1 MCSMYM
7 RFVFSVY
14 MYGFVFDFDVCV
26 FLYYLYTVCYLLV
39 CLSMEIDVCY
49 VFVCVSVDRLESRYF
64 DSWL

>member
-1 MCSMYM
+1 MCCIYM

-14 MYGFVFDFDVCV
+14 VYSFVFDCDVCV
-26 FLYYLYTVCYLLV
+26 SLLLYSVFYVLV

-49 VFVCVSVDRLESRYF
+49 VFVCVSVDQLESRYF